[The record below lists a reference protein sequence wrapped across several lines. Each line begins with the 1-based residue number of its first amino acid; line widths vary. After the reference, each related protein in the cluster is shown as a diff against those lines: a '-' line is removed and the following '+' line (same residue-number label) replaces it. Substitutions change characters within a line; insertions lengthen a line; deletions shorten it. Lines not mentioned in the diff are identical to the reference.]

1 MEMHMNH
8 IFARTRRLILTA
20 GVLGASILAVAC
32 NTDSLLEVTD
42 PDFIPPENLNNAAGA
57 DALRLG
63 AIQRWRLTTG
73 ADNTNGNESSW
84 LFGGLL
90 TDEWGTASTFV
101 QNDEVDKR
109 AIGADNSTV
118 TFAFRK
124 LHRVRTAVNQALP
137 KMAEFLPTQTTQI
150 AELLLARA
158 FVEMQ
163 LASDFC
169 SGIPFSNAADVD
181 APIVWGDAISTD
193 SAFTLANATADSALG
208 IISLTATDTQTV
220 NVRNALRV
228 VKARALLGLGPT
240 RLAEAATIA
249 ALVPTNHVYNHTFS
263 ASVGSN
269 AIWGQ
274 PFSGS
279 RYLVGD
285 SVEGNDRSIRV
296 FNAIPFFT
304 LKDPRVP
311 SFYTISASGDTARS
325 QDGQTLSRRLGNSSG
340 TPVYGQFTSVA
351 VTRGIDAR
359 LIEAEAQLAAG
370 NAAWLTTLNAL
381 RAAQHTIG
389 THTTPVLAPL
399 ADPGTPEARLSL
411 LFREKAMWTF
421 TRGHRLGDMRRLVRY
436 YGLAAEDV
444 YPRGVHYRGGVY
456 GTDVNLPVPQSEL
469 NNPNYQGGCDTSA
482 P

>member
-1 MEMHMNH
+1 MSH
-8 IFARTRRLILTA
+8 IFARARRTVVTA
-20 GVLGASILAVAC
+20 GLLGVGLAVGAC
-32 NTDSLLEVTD
+32 STDKLLEVTD
-42 PDFIPPENLNNAAGA
+42 PDFIPPENLNSPAGA

-63 AIQRWRLTTG
+63 ALQRWRLTTG
-73 ADNTNGNESSW
+73 ADNTNGNESTW

-90 TDEWGTASTFV
+90 ADEWGTASTFV

-137 KMAEFLPTQTTQI
+137 KMAEFRPTETTNI
-150 AELLLARA
+150 AELLFARA
-158 FVEMQ
+158 FAEMQ

-169 SGIPFSNAADVD
+169 SGIPFSDAADID
-181 APIVWGDAISTD
+181 APIDWGDPISTD
-193 SAFTLANATADSALG
+193 SAFRRAIATVDSAFT
-208 IISLTATDTQTV
+208 IVSLTATDTQTV
-220 NVRNALRV
+220 NIRNGLRV
-228 VKARALLGLGPT
+228 IKARALLGLN
-240 RLAEAATIA
+240 RLAEAGAEA
-249 ALVPTNHVYNHTFS
+249 AQVPTSHVYNHTFS

-285 SVEGNDRSIRV
+285 SIEGNDRSIRV

-304 LKDPRVP
+304 LRDPRVP
-311 SFYTISASGDTARS
+311 AFFTVTNAGRDTARS
-325 QDGQTLSRRLGNSSG
+325 QDGQTLSRRLGGSTT

-359 LIEAEAQLAAG
+359 MIEAEAQLAAG
-370 NAAWLTTLNAL
+370 NAAWLATLNNP
-381 RAAQHTIG
+381 RTTTQSIG
-389 THTTPVLAPL
+389 TVTVPVLANL
-399 ADPGTPEARLSL
+399 TDPGTPDARLDL
-411 LFREKAMWTF
+411 ILREKAMWTF
-421 TRGHRLGDMRRLVRY
+421 TRGHRLGDLRRLVRY
-436 YGLAAEDV
+436 YNRSADNV
-444 YPRGVHYRGGVY
+444 YPRGVHYRGGNY
-456 GTDVNLPVPQSEL
+456 GTDINLPVPQAEL
-469 NNPNYQGGCDTSA
+469 NNPQYTGGCSTTT